1 MQADLKRTGVR
12 SSQEQGRC
20 IARILDCREQ
30 AEGCRIVGAI
40 KAGYIVPEK
49 NNPWRG

>member
-1 MQADLKRTGVR
+1 MHCADSAAAG
-12 SSQEQGRC
+12 SE
-20 IARILDCREQ
+20 REVVV
-30 AEGCRIVGAI
+30 AGAI